1 MTDHTDVL
9 KKIKQI
15 DEESLNEAMRGL
27 VFGDPTA
34 VTLAYAYA
42 LDQIRIVVNEAL
54 ESTQEADEPQPESE
68 DTAEESGPEDL
79 FEAMGID
86 SVLPLLQKLGG
97 SLRGDTSIRED
108 ADQKKAP
115 SDPIAD
121 ILSALLG
128 GRS

>member
-15 DEESLNEAMRGL
+15 DEESLNEAMQGL

-42 LDQIRIVVNEAL
+42 LDQIRIVVTEAL
-54 ESTQEADEPQPESE
+54 EDSEGAEKAQDE
-68 DTAEESGPEDL
+68 AEETPEDL
-79 FEAMGID
+79 FEALGLD
-86 SVLPLLQKLGG
+86 SILPLVQKLGKT
-97 SLRGDTSIRED
+97 LRSDTSIKED
-108 ADQKKAP
+108 SEQSKP
-115 SDPIAD
+115 SSDPIAD